1 MSDES
6 NQFRSRACECRFLAA
21 GARDAVSRRELTE
34 IADAL
39 DDEARKIDAEELSP
53 PCRII
58 TMGV

>member
-6 NQFRSRACECRFLAA
+6 NQFRSRAYECRLLAA
-21 GARDAVSRRELTE
+21 GARHAVSRRELTD

-53 PCRII
+53 RR
-58 TMGV
+58 